1 MKKFYNSIELKGYV
15 MNINRKKIWQLNE
28 NEVTPK
34 ELFEKRRNFIK
45 LGAASIVSSG
55 AIMQALAEEKL
66 PRITLDYIKDKNVEN
81 LKLNTFEQITSHNN
95 FYEFTTSQSGVKDIA
110 HILNTDNWT
119 VKIDGLIENPME
131 VDLDDLSK
139 MFTQEERIY
148 RFRCVEGWS
157 MVVPWNGFSLSS
169 LVRKVKPLSNA
180 KYIRFETLVDPS
192 TFPDQAR
199 GRFGVISYPY
209 VEGLRLDEAMNELS
223 FLATG
228 LYGDVMPKQ
237 NGAPIRLVVPWKYGF
252 KSIKSIVK
260 ISFVEEEPLNSWQKE
275 NKNEYGFYAN
285 VNPNVDHPRWSQKKE
300 RVLGSFLKQKTL
312 MFNGY
317 EKEVASL
324 YKNMDLTKFI

>member
-1 MKKFYNSIELKGYV
+1 
-15 MNINRKKIWQLNE
+15 MNIIKRKDWQISE

-34 ELFEKRRNFIK
+34 ELFEKRRNFLK

-55 AIMQALAEEKL
+55 AIMELLAKDEL
-66 PRITLDYIKDKNVEN
+66 PKVTLDFIKDKNKDN

-95 FYEFTTSQSGVKDIA
+95 FYEFTTNQSGVKDIA
-110 HILNTDNWT
+110 HTLNTDNWT
-119 VKIDGLIENPME
+119 VTIDGLVENPMK
-131 VDLDDLSK
+131 VNLDDLVK
-139 MFTQEERIY
+139 MFTMEERIY

-169 LVRKVKPLSNA
+169 LVKKVKPLSNA
-180 KYIRFETLVDPS
+180 KYIRFETLVDPDI
-192 TFPDQAR
+192 FPDQKR
-199 GRFGVISYPY
+199 GRFGVIDYPY
-209 VEGLRLDEAMNELS
+209 IEGLRIDEAMNDLS

-260 ISFVEEEPLNSWQKE
+260 ISFVDKEPLNTWQKE
-275 NKNEYGFYAN
+275 NSREYGFFAN

-300 RVLGSFLKQKTL
+300 RVLGSFFKQDTL

-324 YKNMDLTKFI
+324 YTGMDLRKYI

>member
-1 MKKFYNSIELKGYV
+1 
-15 MNINRKKIWQLNE
+15 MNIIKKKAWQISE

-34 ELFEKRRNFIK
+34 ELFEKRRNFLK

-55 AIMQALAEEKL
+55 AIMELLAKEDL
-66 PRITLDYIKDKNVEN
+66 PKITLDFIKDKNPDN

-95 FYEFTTSQSGVKDIA
+95 FYEFTTNQSGVKDIA
-110 HILNTDNWT
+110 HTLKTDNWT
-119 VKIDGLIENPME
+119 VTIDGLVENPME
-131 VDLDDLSK
+131 VNLDDLVK
-139 MFTQEERIY
+139 MFTIEERIY

-157 MVVPWNGFSLSS
+157 MVVPWNGFSLAS
-169 LVRKVKPLSNA
+169 LIKKVKPLSSA
-180 KYIRFETLVDPS
+180 KYVRFETLVDPDI
-192 TFPDQAR
+192 FPDQKR
-199 GRFGVISYPY
+199 GRFGVIDYPY
-209 VEGLRLDEAMNELS
+209 IEGLRIDEAMNDLS

-260 ISFVEEEPLNSWQKE
+260 ISFVDKEPLNTWQKE
-275 NKNEYGFYAN
+275 NSREYGFFAN

-300 RVLGSFLKQKTL
+300 RVLGSFFKQDTL

-324 YKNMDLTKFI
+324 YTGMDLRKYI

>member
-1 MKKFYNSIELKGYV
+1 
-15 MNINRKKIWQLNE
+15 MNIIKRKYWQISE

-55 AIMQALAEEKL
+55 AIMELLAKEDL
-66 PRITLDYIKDKNVEN
+66 PKVSLDFIKDENTNN

-95 FYEFTTSQSGVKDIA
+95 FYEFTTNQSAVKDIA
-110 HILNTDNWT
+110 HTLNTDNWT
-119 VKIDGLIENPME
+119 VTIDGLVENPMK
-131 VDLDDLSK
+131 VNLDDLVK
-139 MFTQEERIY
+139 MFTMEERIY

-157 MVVPWNGFSLSS
+157 MVVPWNGFSLAS
-169 LVRKVKPLSNA
+169 LIKKVKPLSSA
-180 KYIRFETLVDPS
+180 KYVKFETLVDPDV
-192 TFPDQAR
+192 FPDQKR
-199 GRFGVISYPY
+199 EKFGVIDYPY
-209 VEGLRLDEAMNELS
+209 IEGLRMDEAMNDLS

-228 LYGDVMPKQ
+228 LYGDLMPKQ

-260 ISFVEEEPLNSWQKE
+260 ISFVDKEPLNTWQKE
-275 NKNEYGFYAN
+275 NPREYGFFAN

-300 RVLGSFLKQKTL
+300 RVLGSFFKQDTL

-324 YKNMDLTKFI
+324 YSGMDLRKYI

>member
-1 MKKFYNSIELKGYV
+1 
-15 MNINRKKIWQLNE
+15 MNIIKRKVWQISE

-34 ELFEKRRNFIK
+34 ELFEKRRNFLK

-55 AIMQALAEEKL
+55 AIMELLAKEDL
-66 PRITLDYIKDKNVEN
+66 PKITLDFIKDKNPDN

-95 FYEFTTSQSGVKDIA
+95 FYEFTTKQSGVKDIA
-110 HILNTDNWT
+110 HTLNTDNWT
-119 VKIDGLIENPME
+119 VTIDGLVENPME
-131 VDLDDLSK
+131 VNLDDLVK
-139 MFTQEERIY
+139 MFAMEERIY

-169 LVRKVKPLSNA
+169 LVKKVKPLSNA
-180 KYIRFETLVDPS
+180 KYIRFETLVDPDI
-192 TFPDQAR
+192 FPDQKR
-199 GRFGVISYPY
+199 GRFGVIDYPY
-209 VEGLRLDEAMNELS
+209 IEGLRIDEAMNDLS

-260 ISFVEEEPLNSWQKE
+260 ISFVDKEPLNTWQKE
-275 NKNEYGFYAN
+275 NSREYGFFAN

-300 RVLGSFLKQKTL
+300 RVLGSFFKQDTL

-324 YKNMDLTKFI
+324 YTGMDLRKYI